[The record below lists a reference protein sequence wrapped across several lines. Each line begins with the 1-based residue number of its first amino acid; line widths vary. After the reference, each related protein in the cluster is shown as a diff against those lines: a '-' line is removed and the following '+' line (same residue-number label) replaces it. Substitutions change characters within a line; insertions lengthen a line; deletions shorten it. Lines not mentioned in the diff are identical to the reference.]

1 MKIQTLSLL
10 TSNTSCNA
18 GCPFC
23 VAKMTPFNNVG
34 KTQVV
39 DMKNFDTAC
48 KFAKSSGVSTVII
61 TSKGEPTL
69 NPEEITHYLDKLVKY
84 DFPFIELQTNGI
96 ELYSGK
102 INQEIL
108 ETWKYQGLTTISISC
123 VHYNRDKNQEIYGKK
138 YYHLSPVVT
147 KLQKLGFSIR
157 LSCVMLDGYIDG
169 VVPIF
174 DFVQWAKTLQ
184 EQVQLTFRPVVVA
197 QITSDVLT
205 TAGKQAK
212 IQNWTENHEVS
223 KKSLQDINATFKVS
237 ASITPLLNLV
247 HGATV
252 YDYQGQNVCL
262 TNCLTRS
269 KNEDEVRQ
277 LIYFPDGRLRYD
289 WEYEGAILL

>member
-34 KTQVV
+34 ETQVV

-48 KFAKSSGVSTVII
+48 KFAKNSGVSTVII

-69 NPEEITHYLDKLVKY
+69 NPEEITHYLDKLAKY

-102 INQEIL
+102 IDQEIL

-169 VVPIF
+169 VISIF

-184 EQVQLTFRPVVVA
+184 EQVQVTFRPVA
-197 QITSDVLT
+197 TSLPQIDETV
-205 TAGKQAK
+205 KQK
-212 IQNWTENHEVS
+212 SVREWTENH
-223 KKSLQDINATFKVS
+223 KLRNYNLQDINDAFKTS

-247 HGATV
+247 HGATI

-277 LIYFPDGRLRYD
+277 LIYFPDGRLIYD